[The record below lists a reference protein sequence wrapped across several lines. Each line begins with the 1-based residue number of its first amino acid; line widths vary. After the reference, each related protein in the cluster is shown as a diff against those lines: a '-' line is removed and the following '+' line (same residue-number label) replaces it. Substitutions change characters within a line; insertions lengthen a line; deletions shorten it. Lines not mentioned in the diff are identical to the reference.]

1 MISDRL
7 SDRLAKKVVRK
18 KVMSVEYRNQ
28 AVNINF

>member
-1 MISDRL
+1 MISDCL

-28 AVNINF
+28 GS